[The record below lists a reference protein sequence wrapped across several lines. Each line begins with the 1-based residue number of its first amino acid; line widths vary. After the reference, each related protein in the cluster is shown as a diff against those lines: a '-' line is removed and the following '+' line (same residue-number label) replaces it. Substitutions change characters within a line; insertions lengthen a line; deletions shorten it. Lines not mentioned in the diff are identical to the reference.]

1 MGERISA
8 IRLAAPPAPLAAWHT
23 ISGIAASYDTG
34 TEPDIAAYL
43 TGQLNLS
50 GVSPYSGG
58 VVQIKP
64 LTITVGDYTWTEPDS
79 GYIRRA
85 IADVSVR
92 FPDGSCLTRH
102 GVVFSRYDDSGV
114 VLVRGETGAEYIDT
128 GLTMNYGYEFRAEGC
143 AILGNQAVLLGAFAS
158 TSERTTLRLLGAG
171 NKVQHMWPGLGE
183 ATSAASGI
191 DFRRLF
197 AYVQNSTGATLTQ
210 GETTYTVSR
219 SGTSSGTGTAKILLF
234 NEAAGGSYG
243 HGILS
248 WAEIRDNNGNVLRHF
263 EPRKFGD
270 EWVLVDTAHDNQV
283 YRPASGKL
291 IEVTPED

>member
-1 MGERISA
+1 MADRISF
-8 IRLAAPPAPLAAWHT
+8 ISLAAPPAPLASWHT
-23 ISGIAASYDTG
+23 LSGIAASYNTG
-34 TEPDIAAYL
+34 TETDIAAYL

-50 GVSPYSGG
+50 GTSPYSGG

-64 LTITVGDYTWTEPDS
+64 LALTVGDYTWTEPDS

-85 IADVSVR
+85 TADVSIC
-92 FPDGSCLTRH
+92 FPDGSRLTRP
-102 GVVFSRYDDSGV
+102 GVVFTCYDDSGV

-128 GLTMNYGYEFRAEGC
+128 GLIMDYGYEFRAEGC
-143 AILGNQAVLLGAFAS
+143 ATLGNQAVLLGAFAS
-158 TSERTTLRLLGAG
+158 TSERTTLRLLGAS
-171 NKVQHMWPGLGE
+171 NKVQHMWPGLVE

-191 DFRRLF
+191 DCRRLF
-197 AYVQNSTGATLTQ
+197 SYVQNSTGATLTQ

-234 NEAAGGSYG
+234 NESVGGSYG

-248 WAEIRDNNGNVLRHF
+248 WAEIRDNTGNVLRHF
-263 EPRKFGD
+263 EPRKLGD

-283 YRPASGKL
+283 YRPTSGTL
-291 IEVTPED
+291 IEVTQ